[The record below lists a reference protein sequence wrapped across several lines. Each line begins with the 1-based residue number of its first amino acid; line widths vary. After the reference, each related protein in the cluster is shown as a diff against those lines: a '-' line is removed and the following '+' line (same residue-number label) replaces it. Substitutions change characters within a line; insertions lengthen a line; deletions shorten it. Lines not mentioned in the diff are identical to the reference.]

1 MITVSHAW
9 VVNTVHVLN
18 NHRLNHPAGTTL
30 TSDWFPHPAG

>member
-9 VVNTVHVLN
+9 VVNTVYVLN